1 MVKKGIIALIDVFL
15 IICGFLIISNVLT
28 SNNNELRIRILAN
41 SNSEEDL
48 KEKEIVKNALEKILN
63 ESKNYD
69 VDIIKDKLNSR
80 LPENLSSKIKVER
93 VNSYFPAK
101 SYNGKFIPSGNY
113 KTLLITIGEGKGS
126 NFWTMLY
133 PEYYHIEFEENNE
146 IEYRVWLFDFFVNIF
161 GS

>member
-1 MVKKGIIALIDVFL
+1 MVKKGIIALIGIFL
-15 IICGFLIISNVLT
+15 IICGFLIISNVLS

-80 LPENLSSKIKVER
+80 LPENLSSKIEVER

-113 KTLLITIGEGKGS
+113 QTLLITIGEGKGS

-161 GS
+161 ES

>member
-1 MVKKGIIALIDVFL
+1 MVKKGIIALIGVFL
-15 IICGFLIISNVLT
+15 IICGFLIISNVLS

-80 LPENLSSKIKVER
+80 LPENLSSKIEVER

-113 KTLLITIGEGKGS
+113 QTLLITIGEGKGS

-161 GS
+161 ES